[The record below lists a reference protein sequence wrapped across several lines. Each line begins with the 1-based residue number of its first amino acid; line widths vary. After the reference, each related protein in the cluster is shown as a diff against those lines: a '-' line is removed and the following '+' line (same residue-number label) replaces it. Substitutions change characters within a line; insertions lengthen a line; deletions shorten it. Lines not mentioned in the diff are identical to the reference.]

1 MIKIKQFLII
11 AVIYAIASSCA
22 SINSGD
28 TFLWRVDSENTHI
41 YLLGSIH
48 VGKSSMYPLD
58 YRIMTAYDD
67 SRSVAFEVD
76 MTKID
81 PLEMQKYVVY
91 SDGTRLSDKI
101 SAESYEKLASIFDKY
116 GVPEMGYRHMKP
128 FVAAV
133 TAQRLILNSEGGYT
147 GGQGID
153 EYFMS
158 QAGKDSKEIRSLE
171 TIEYQMNL
179 FEEFDEISDSY
190 IQFTIDNSESTVG
203 EVDKMIKAWKE
214 GNKEKLMEFINDSKS
229 DYPEFEDIFKELIDV
244 RNDNMTEKIEQ
255 WLTEERT
262 IFVVVG
268 AGHLIGENGII
279 SQLDKTGKYTI
290 ENY

>member
-1 MIKIKQFLII
+1 MIKIAKILII
-11 AVIYAIASSCA
+11 AAIYIVASACS

-28 TFLWRVDSENTHI
+28 TFLWRVDSDNTHI

-48 VGKSSMYPLD
+48 VGSSGMYPLD

-76 MTKID
+76 MTKVD
-81 PLEMQKYVVY
+81 PMEMQKYVMY
-91 SDGTRLSDKI
+91 TDGTLLSDKI
-101 SAESYEKLASIFDKY
+101 SAESYEKLSKVFDKY
-116 GVPEMGYRHMKP
+116 DMPAEAYRSMKP
-128 FVAAV
+128 WVAAIS
-133 TAQRLILNSEGGYT
+133 AQQLIMNREGGYT

-153 EYFMS
+153 EYFMA

-179 FEEFDEISDSY
+179 FEEFGEMSDSF
-190 IQFTIDNSESTVG
+190 IQFTIDNSENTVG

-214 GNKEKLMEFINDSKS
+214 GNKDALMGFINDSKS
-229 DYPEFEDIFKELIDV
+229 DYPEFEGVFEKLIDV
-244 RNDNMTEKIEQ
+244 RNNNMTKKIEE

-279 SQLDKTGKYTI
+279 SQLEKTGKYDI